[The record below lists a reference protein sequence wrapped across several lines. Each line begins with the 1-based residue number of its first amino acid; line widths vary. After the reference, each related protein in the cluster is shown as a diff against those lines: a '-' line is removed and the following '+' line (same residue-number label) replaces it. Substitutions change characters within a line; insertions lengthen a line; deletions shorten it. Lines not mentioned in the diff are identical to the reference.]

1 MLLFQIGGLSVG
13 VAGALEYLCRQTMHT
28 ELGTMLRFL
37 AILAVV
43 ATAWPGAAKASD
55 KFPLELNR
63 VEQVGGACSVY
74 LRFKNP
80 DDRRIEAF
88 KLDLVFFDKQEI
100 IRDRL
105 YVELGPAPPTK
116 TAVRLFDIPD
126 FECAELGSILV
137 NDVVECKDN
146 SGADM
151 SCLSRL
157 ELSSRSDV
165 SLFY

>member
-1 MLLFQIGGLSVG
+1 
-13 VAGALEYLCRQTMHT
+13 
-28 ELGTMLRFL
+28 MLRIMAIVAAAFL
-37 AILAVV
+37 ATPAV
-43 ATAWPGAAKASD
+43 AQSAER
-55 KFPLELNR
+55 FPLELNR

-80 DDRRIEAF
+80 DETAIDAF

-126 FECAELGSILV
+126 FQCAELGSILV
-137 NDVVECKDN
+137 NDVIECKDG

-151 SCLSRL
+151 KCLSRL
-157 ELSSRSDV
+157 DLSSKSDV